1 MAQEAKKTP
10 LEIAKDSYEK
20 ALKAA
25 NDALGKNPVDLVAYN
40 AAMGDLDKWVIHV
53 RHEEACPLDAWLT

>member
-25 NDALGKNPVDLVAYN
+25 NDALGK
-40 AAMGDLDKWVIHV
+40 
-53 RHEEACPLDAWLT
+53 R